1 VEILSLHLTY
11 LVLLHPE
18 QHVATQVQLT
28 EKTTLLYKSKT
39 SKGEKSCSQPCVT
52 TGRSSKQSQ
61 RAACSARGFKVCPI
75 RPSFDS
81 VPAHPDSSICR
92 LGGKRQTKIYT
103 ACWRETD
110 RLEMLFINNHHNV
123 TITVVSIR
131 DIKSPPSPSPL

>member
-1 VEILSLHLTY
+1 MEILSLHLTY

-75 RPSFDS
+75 RPSIDS

-92 LGGKRQTKIYT
+92 LGGKRQTKYT
-103 ACWRETD
+103 QPVGERLTD
-110 RLEMLFINNHHNV
+110 LRCYLLIIIIMLLL
-123 TITVVSIR
+123 
-131 DIKSPPSPSPL
+131 P